1 MGIVIRKT
9 ISTSIINYFG
19 VLLGV
24 VNVLWLQTTII
35 SELEIGILN
44 YIFDVSILLF
54 PFILLGTSGL
64 PARFLHTFKEGREQ
78 NSFISLLFLVP
89 LIALLLL
96 ALVFLGFKM
105 EIIAWLGDDALKY
118 SNYLIYVLPILV
130 CYIYQYLIEA
140 ILATKSLT
148 VFSSFMKNIYRRVV
162 LIGLLAVFHFGFI
175 DFFQLIFWYVAA
187 HFIEVVI
194 LFIFFRSRCKFQ
206 FSAPKM
212 LTTKANKKEI
222 ISYAA
227 YLIIGVSG
235 VVMVGKIDSVMIS
248 SITDDFKLLGIY
260 AIAFFI
266 ATIIELPKRIIHQ
279 LVFPILTKK
288 ITDKKNDEVADM
300 FKQTGINMAIISLF
314 LFMLVWFSIDELF
327 LIIPNGEIY
336 SKGKWVV
343 FFIGLAK
350 VFDGVFSTSD
360 FMINGT
366 KNYRWNGFLAPLL
379 IVVTLV
385 SNYVFINAYGI
396 VGAAIATSIT
406 IFSYSII
413 KYFLVFLK
421 LKMNLLSLNHI
432 FILINAGIVVLL
444 FAFKPRVFENNF
456 LEIILNSLIITIVFI
471 GGNLLMKSSDE
482 MNELINRFY
491 RKLTKTGK

>member
-1 MGIVIRKT
+1 M
-9 ISTSIINYFG
+9 
-19 VLLGV
+19 
-24 VNVLWLQTTII
+24 
-35 SELEIGILN
+35 
-44 YIFDVSILLF
+44 
-54 PFILLGTSGL
+54 
-64 PARFLHTFKEGREQ
+64 
-78 NSFISLLFLVP
+78 
-89 LIALLLL
+89 
-96 ALVFLGFKM
+96 
-105 EIIAWLGDDALKY
+105 
-118 SNYLIYVLPILV
+118 
-130 CYIYQYLIEA
+130 
-140 ILATKSLT
+140 
-148 VFSSFMKNIYRRVV
+148 
-162 LIGLLAVFHFGFI
+162 
-175 DFFQLIFWYVAA
+175 
-187 HFIEVVI
+187 
-194 LFIFFRSRCKFQ
+194 
-206 FSAPKM
+206 
-212 LTTKANKKEI
+212 
-222 ISYAA
+222 
-227 YLIIGVSG
+227 
-235 VVMVGKIDSVMIS
+235 
-248 SITDDFKLLGIY
+248 
-260 AIAFFI
+260 
-266 ATIIELPKRIIHQ
+266 
-279 LVFPILTKK
+279 
-288 ITDKKNDEVADM
+288 
-300 FKQTGINMAIISLF
+300 
-314 LFMLVWFSIDELF
+314 
-327 LIIPNGEIY
+327 
-336 SKGKWVV
+336 
-343 FFIGLAK
+343 AK